1 MARPRINAP
10 RQHQVN
16 VRVTTHELVRI
27 HRHALLAGKSV
38 TEFGRSVML
47 RRPRPRRKQ
56 PVEEIALEPAALA
69 RLEALG
75 YAVNDMAHGFHAS
88 GRMDPRALTV
98 LVTRLRLFLTRAVPG
113 HFESDADLR
122 GYALAPATRVQLR
135 KLCTN
140 LVQIAERFRL
150 MGLSPPLPLSNLIG
164 RLRSLLNGDGSVHGA

>member
-1 MARPRINAP
+1 MARPRTNAP

-16 VRVTTHELVRI
+16 VRVTTRELVRI

-56 PVEEIALEPAALA
+56 PVRDIAVEPGALA

-75 YAVNDMAHGFHAS
+75 YAVNDVAHGFHAS
-88 GRMDPRALTV
+88 GRLDPRALTV
-98 LVTRLRLFLTRAVPG
+98 LVTRVRLPLRRSIPE
-113 HFESDADLR
+113 HFVAASLR
-122 GYALAPATRVQLR
+122 GYALAPTTRVQLR

-140 LVQIAERFRL
+140 LAQIAERFRL
-150 MGLSPPLPLSNLIG
+150 MGLSPPLALSNLIG
-164 RLRSLLNGDGSVHGA
+164 LLRSILNGDRSAHGA